1 MIRGV
6 LAAILCSVPFSCVAA
21 ATCPDS
27 FSPRAKELLADSVEL
42 MESEHKLNVI
52 YFIGNDNEPAADYE
66 RRLSELLLY
75 LQQFYGKE
83 MARNGYGNRSFGLPM
98 LPNGMVDI
106 TVVRG
111 KESHKKYYYSGEGA
125 ELCLKE
131 LEEYYA
137 KHPEKKRSQHN
148 FVIMRT
154 HYDDKHND
162 ANPGGV
168 PFFGYGVHCFALD
181 YVGFDIEHLGQDTT
195 AGHLL
200 TKWYGGFAHEL
211 GHGLNL
217 PHNNGTRTQN
227 TELGTPLMN
236 SGNYTF
242 GYKPTYL
249 TPASCSILAR
259 SETFALKGN
268 KTPYY
273 AYQQQPEVE
282 ALHVAYD
289 GDSIHIS
296 LRCTEN
302 HTVNAY
308 VQDPPFA
315 VNQDYDAVVFRVP
328 EKGPAQAGKQL
339 HVVSIPLDEL
349 GGLKNIRHGE
359 QRVDLRFCAPDG
371 SRYRTYVPIQWE
383 NLKPGDVIPCDKL
396 EFVKGY

>member
-1 MIRGV
+1 MNRNI
-6 LAAILCSVPFSCVAA
+6 LATLLCSVSLLCSSAA
-21 ATCPDS
+21 SCPDS
-27 FSPRAKELLADSVEL
+27 FSPRAKELLADSIDLLET
-42 MESEHKLNVI
+42 EHKLNVI
-52 YFIGNDNEPAADYE
+52 YFLGNDNEPVADYE

-83 MARNGYGNRSFGLPM
+83 MVRNGYGNRSFGLPM
-98 LPNGMVDI
+98 LPSGMVDI

-111 KESHKKYYYSGEGA
+111 KESHKEYYYSGEGA
-125 ELCLKE
+125 ERCLAE
-131 LEEYYA
+131 LKQFFA
-137 KHPEKKRSQHN
+137 QNPEKNRSEHN

-154 HYDDKHND
+154 HYDEKHSD

-181 YVGFDIEHLGQDTT
+181 YDGFDISHLGQDTR

-227 TELGTPLMN
+227 TELGTALMN
-236 SGNYTF
+236 CGNYTF

-259 SETFALKGN
+259 SQTFALKGD
-268 KTPYY
+268 KTDYY
-273 AYQQQPEVE
+273 AYQQKPEVE
-282 ALHVAYD
+282 ALRLAYD
-289 GDSIHIS
+289 GDHIHIS
-296 LRCTEN
+296 LRCTQN
-302 HTVNAY
+302 YTVNAY

-328 EKGPAQAGKQL
+328 EKGAAQEGKQL

-371 SRYRTYVPIQWE
+371 SRYRTFIPIHWE
-383 NLKPGDVIPCDKL
+383 QLKPGDLIPNGEL
-396 EFVKGY
+396 QFFEGY

>member
-1 MIRGV
+1 M
-6 LAAILCSVPFSCVAA
+6 ACVASA
-21 ATCPDS
+21 ACPDS
-27 FSPRAKELLADSVEL
+27 FSPRAKELLADSIQLQEA
-42 MESEHKLNVI
+42 EHCLNVI
-52 YFIGNDNEPAADYE
+52 YFVGNDNEPEKDYQ

-83 MARNGYGNRSFGLPM
+83 MVRNGFGNRSFGLPM

-111 KESHKKYYYSGEGA
+111 KESHKKYHYSGAAA
-125 ELCLKE
+125 EICLKE
-131 LEEYYA
+131 IEEYFTQ
-137 KHPEKKRSQHN
+137 HPEKKRSVHH

-154 HYDDKHND
+154 HYDEKHSD

-181 YVGFDIEHLGQDTT
+181 YAGFDIVHLGQDTP

-217 PHNNGTRTQN
+217 PHNNGTRSEN

-242 GYKPTYL
+242 GYSPTYL
-249 TPASCSILAR
+249 TPASCSILSR
-259 SETFALKGN
+259 SQTFAVKGD
-268 KTPYY
+268 KTDYY
-273 AYQQQPEVE
+273 ATQQHPEVE
-282 ALHVAYD
+282 ALHILYD
-289 GDSIHIS
+289 GEQINIS

-302 HTVNAY
+302 YLVNAY
-308 VQDPPFA
+308 VQDPPYA

-328 EKGPAQAGKQL
+328 AKGVAQDGKQL
-339 HVVSIPLDEL
+339 HVVSIPLAEL
-349 GGLKNIRHGE
+349 GGLKQIRHGE
-359 QRVDLRFCAPDG
+359 QRIDIRFCAPDG
-371 SRYRTYVPIQWE
+371 SRFRTYVPIPWDA
-383 NLKPGDVIPCDKL
+383 LKPGDVIPYGKL